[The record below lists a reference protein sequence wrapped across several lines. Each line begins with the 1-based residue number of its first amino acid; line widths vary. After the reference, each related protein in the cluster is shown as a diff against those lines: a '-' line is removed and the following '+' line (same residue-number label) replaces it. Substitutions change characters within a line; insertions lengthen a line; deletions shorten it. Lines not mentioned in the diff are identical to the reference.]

1 MVSIDNDAKGCIALI
16 VVFTL
21 IVFVMGSL
29 MKMGID
35 DTNIFE
41 ECQKTSIKTA
51 RNLDLCFFKYTYDSK
66 NLLDGFKIEEFTIN
80 KSPYYYESDKI
91 PYTYKSCTFT
101 NIVFEI
107 NPLENVQFI
116 DCTFINTKFNDML
129 IQNALFVNCIFEGSE
144 FNNCIFGKNVKYYDW
159 TVSTITLNQNTYT
172 PEHIENGVNKFETFV
187 ENSKE

>member
-1 MVSIDNDAKGCIALI
+1 
-16 VVFTL
+16 
-21 IVFVMGSL
+21 
-29 MKMGID
+29 
-35 DTNIFE
+35 
-41 ECQKTSIKTA
+41 
-51 RNLDLCFFKYTYDSK
+51 
-66 NLLDGFKIEEFTIN
+66 
-80 KSPYYYESDKI
+80 
-91 PYTYKSCTFT
+91 
-101 NIVFEI
+101 VFEI